1 MLVGL
6 AGLWAV
12 TGAAREQGQLALE
25 LLEFAALLLAL
36 ARKKQV
42 AAIGA
47 ELGSA
52 GAAAEAMGAVLDR
65 DRDPLA
71 AATAGQGPGPLLGGQ
86 AMAVGIADVIEDHG
100 PSFSRSRTQGP
111 ADHLQV
117 EAQAGGGA
125 QQDCAADRRDV
136 GALGN
141 QHAAS
146 EHLDLAGA

>member
-47 ELGSA
+47 VLGCA
-52 GAAAEAMGAVLDR
+52 GAAAKTMGAVLDR
-65 DRDPLA
+65 DRNPLA
-71 AATAGQGPGPLLGGQ
+71 AAAAGQGPGPLLGRQ
-86 AMAVGIADVIEDHG
+86 AVAVGIADVIKDHG
-100 PSFSRSRTQGP
+100 PS
-111 ADHLQV
+111 L
-117 EAQAGGGA
+117 AGGGT
-125 QQDCAADRRDV
+125 
-136 GALGN
+136 
-141 QHAAS
+141 
-146 EHLDLAGA
+146 